1 MAKNKSA
8 SHHIRIISGQWRSRK
23 LPVHDLE
30 GLRPTTDRI
39 KETVFNWLMTDVKN
53 ARVLDCF
60 AGSGSLG
67 FEALS
72 RYAQFTQFFE
82 LNPQAAKQLTTNL
95 ATLNCDN
102 ARVSQ
107 GDTLSLLEQPPA
119 QGFDLVFI
127 DPPFRKGLVEPVIQ
141 QLSEKKWLA
150 DDALVYVE
158 TESELQHLAT
168 PTHWSLLKE
177 KSAGQVT
184 SRLYLV
190 QAVK

>member
-39 KETVFNWLMTDVKN
+39 KETVFNWLMTDIKN

-72 RYAQFTQFFE
+72 RYADFAQFFE
-82 LNPQAAKQLTTNL
+82 LSAQAANQLTNNLKTLKCTN
-95 ATLNCDN
+95 AT
-102 ARVSQ
+102 VSQ
-107 GDTLSLLEQPPA
+107 GNALTLLENAPA
-119 QGFDLVFI
+119 QAFDVIFI
-127 DPPFRKGLVEPVIQ
+127 DPPFRKGLVEPTIAM
-141 QLSEKKWLA
+141 LAENKWLA
-150 DDALVYVE
+150 EEALVYLE
-158 TESELQHLAT
+158 SESELKHI
-168 PTHWSLLKE
+168 PVPHNWVLLKE
-177 KSAGQVT
+177 KTAGQVT
-184 SRLYLV
+184 SRLYSCD
-190 QAVK
+190 A

>member
-8 SHHIRIISGQWRSRK
+8 SHHIRIIAGQWRSRK

-39 KETVFNWLMTDVKN
+39 KETVFNWLMTDVKHS
-53 ARVLDCF
+53 RVLDCF

-72 RYAQFTQFFE
+72 RYADFAQFFE
-82 LNPQAAKQLTTNL
+82 LSPQAAKQLTTNL
-95 ATLNCDN
+95 ATLKCNN
-102 ARVSQ
+102 AKVCQ
-107 GDTLSLLEQPPA
+107 GDALTLLQQPPQ

-127 DPPFRKGLVEPVIQ
+127 DPPFRKGLVEPVLEQLVSQ
-141 QLSEKKWLA
+141 QWLA

-158 TESELQHLAT
+158 TESELTLSEI
-168 PTHWSLLKE
+168 PSNWRLLKQ

-184 SRLYLV
+184 SRLYIV
-190 QAVK
+190 DAVE

>member
-8 SHHIRIISGQWRSRK
+8 SNHIRIISGQWRGRK
-23 LPVHDLE
+23 LPVPDIE

-39 KETVFNWLMTDVKN
+39 RETVFNWLMTDVRN

-72 RYAQFTQFFE
+72 RHADFTQFFE
-82 LNPQAAKQLTTNL
+82 LSPQAAEQLTSNL
-95 ATLNCDN
+95 ETLKCDN
-102 ARVSQ
+102 AAVSQ
-107 GDTLSLLEQPPA
+107 GNALILLDQAPRQP
-119 QGFDLVFI
+119 FDLVFI

-141 QLSEKKWLA
+141 KLVKQPWLA
-150 DDALVYVE
+150 DDALIYVE
-158 TESELQHLAT
+158 TESELTRITA
-168 PTHWSLLKE
+168 PRGWRPLKE

-184 SRLYLV
+184 SRLYSNE
-190 QAVK
+190 K